1 MISTNRLQQS
11 RFALGCWLGCRI
23 LLLCTGLSLC
33 NLALAGD
40 YTDREAA
47 QQVIA
52 AAQEA
57 GVDPGWAQQLID
69 AAERQQ
75 SILDANTPH

>member
-47 QQVIA
+47 QRVIA
-52 AAQEA
+52 AGSPETGAPQRVKVTIPPNSLRD
-57 GVDPGWAQQLID
+57 GK
-69 AAERQQ
+69 
-75 SILDANTPH
+75 